1 MTASTTALRLS
12 AGSGGLEWAEVLDL
26 LARETRT
33 AMGHERAHATTPVT
47 DLAAIRRGLAETAQ
61 ARAALAQQGVAP
73 PLDGIPDVRPT
84 LEAARVPG
92 SVAEGADLAGLLPL
106 IEAAA
111 RLRAY
116 GRAIAPVAPDLA
128 AAVAGVPQQQPLAD
142 LLGRSLDPD
151 GQVRDEASPALRRL
165 RQRIRDLRRE
175 IVKRL
180 ESYFNGPNADTTF
193 QERYVTVR
201 HGRYV
206 LPIRAEAKGRLRG
219 IVHDRSQSGA
229 TLFVEPEA
237 MVEANNDLVQVAREE
252 EAEIVRILAA
262 LTDAVREALPDLDAL
277 VAGIGGLDLIFARG
291 ALAER
296 MEATEPAVGED
307 REIRLLGARNPLLLA
322 QSWSV
327 AGPAAGRGAAV
338 VGRGEPEASRA
349 DQMTEPSGSAAG
361 RGAAEG
367 EPSGSAA
374 GRGAAEGEPSGSI
387 VIPMDIE
394 IGADRPL
401 LVITGP
407 NAGGKT
413 VALKTLGLLALMAQS
428 GCHVPARDGARL
440 PVFSQLFAIVGD
452 DQSVAEN
459 LSTFSAF
466 VKQLREVLERVDDRS
481 LVLLD
486 ELGAG
491 TDPDDGAALAQ
502 AVLEALAER
511 GATVAA
517 STHLEPLKGF
527 ASTYPKARNASVEF
541 DAERLAPT
549 FRLVYDRPGQSYALA
564 IGARLGLPAAL
575 IERAHAH
582 RSTQQR
588 QLQELLARLDD
599 RDRRD
604 AERGAAIERRE
615 AESAGLLARAQ
626 AEMEAA
632 RTSARETMA
641 RARAEA
647 QRLVAEVR
655 RQVNDEWD
663 RLKRADKSRPDLDR
677 ARKRLTETAKR
688 VGEPAPAA
696 AADAAAAPPAAGDRV
711 EITHLGLKGHV
722 VSLDGETAT
731 VQAGAITVK
740 VPAQALRVLARGE
753 GVMYSAPRMVTEQ
766 GTSRARSTVAVPGK
780 SGVSVELHLIGRTTA
795 EARDLLEKYLDDAF
809 MAGLTS
815 VRIIHGK
822 GTGAL
827 RRAVE
832 DLLSGHPLVAEHRP
846 GASSEGGAGATVA
859 TLSQG

>member
-1 MTASTTALRLS
+1 MTVSPGVFRLS
-12 AGSGGLEWAEVLDL
+12 AGSGGLEWIEVLDL
-26 LARETRT
+26 LAREART
-33 AMGHERAHATTPVT
+33 PMGGERARATTPVT
-47 DLAAIRRGLAETAQ
+47 DLAAIRHRLAETAE
-61 ARAALAQQGVAP
+61 ARAALGQQGAP

-84 LEAARVPG
+84 LDAARVPG
-92 SVAEGADLAGLLPL
+92 SVAEGVDLATLLPL

-128 AAVAGVPQQQPLAD
+128 GALAGVPQQKPLAD
-142 LLGRSLDPD
+142 LLGRALDPD

-165 RQRIRDLRRE
+165 RQRIRDLRRD

-180 ESYFNGPNADTTF
+180 ESYFNGPGADTTF

-237 MVEANNDLVQVAREE
+237 MVEANNDLVQAAREE
-252 EAEIVRILAA
+252 EAEILRILAA

-296 MEATEPAVGED
+296 MEATDPVVGPE
-307 REIRLLGARNPLLLA
+307 REVVLRGALNPLLLA
-322 QSWSV
+322 QSWRS
-327 AGPAAGRGAAV
+327 AAV
-338 VGRGEPEASRA
+338 
-349 DQMTEPSGSAAG
+349 AG
-361 RGAAEG
+361 RGAAED
-367 EPSGSAA
+367 EPSGSV
-374 GRGAAEGEPSGSI
+374 
-387 VIPMDIE
+387 VIPMDLE
-394 IGADRPL
+394 IGVDRPL

-413 VALKTLGLLALMAQS
+413 VALKTLGLLVLMAQS
-428 GCHVPARDGARL
+428 GCHVPARPGARL

-452 DQSVAEN
+452 DQSLAEN

-511 GATVAA
+511 GAMVAA

-549 FRLVYDRPGQSYALA
+549 FRLVYDRPGQSYALS

-575 IERAHAH
+575 IDRAHAH

-604 AERGAAIERRE
+604 AERGALIERRE

-626 AEMEAA
+626 AELEAA
-632 RTSARETMA
+632 RASARETVA
-641 RARAEA
+641 GARAEA
-647 QRLVAEVR
+647 QRLVTEVR

-677 ARKRLTETAKR
+677 ARKRLAETAKR
-688 VGEPAPAA
+688 VGETAPATP
-696 AADAAAAPPAAGDRV
+696 ADPGSPPAAGDRV

-753 GVMYSAPRMVTEQ
+753 GVMYPAPRMVTEQ
-766 GTSRARSTVAVPGK
+766 GTSRARGTVALPGK
-780 SGVSVELHLIGRTTA
+780 SGVSVELHLIGRTTS

-815 VRIIHGK
+815 VRIVHGK

-832 DLLSGHPLVAEHRP
+832 DVLSGHPLVAEHRP
-846 GASSEGGAGATVA
+846 GAPSEGGAGATVA

>member
-1 MTASTTALRLS
+1 MTSLRLS
-12 AGSGGLEWAEVLDL
+12 TKSGGLEWPEVLAL
-26 LARETRT
+26 LARDTRT
-33 AMGHERAHATTPVT
+33 PMGRE
-47 DLAAIRRGLAETAQ
+47 LALETMPFVDPPAIRRALGETGQ
-61 ARAALAQQGVAP
+61 ARAALGQSGAP
-73 PLDGIPDVRPT
+73 PWEGIVDVRPT
-84 LEAARVPG
+84 LEAARVAG
-92 SVAEGADLAGLLPL
+92 SVAEAADLAALIPLLD
-106 IEAAA
+106 AAG

-128 AAVAGVPQQQPLAD
+128 DSLAGFPPQKELAE
-142 LLGRSLDPD
+142 LLRRSLDAD
-151 GQVRDEASPALRRL
+151 GQLRDDASPALRRM

-180 ESYFNGPNADTTF
+180 EAYFAGPNVDSTF

-206 LPIRAEAKGRLRG
+206 LPIRAEAKSRLRG
-219 IVHDRSQSGA
+219 IIHDRSQSGA

-237 MVEANNDLVQVAREE
+237 MVEANNDLVQAAREE
-252 EAEIVRILAA
+252 EAEVVRILAA

-277 VAGIGGLDLIFARG
+277 VTGIGGIDLIFARG

-296 MEATEPAVGED
+296 MEAVEPAIGDERDV
-307 REIRLLGARNPLLLA
+307 LLPGALNPLLLA
-322 QSWSV
+322 QAWR
-327 AGPAAGRGAAV
+327 AAGGAAV
-338 VGRGEPEASRA
+338 AGRDEPEARRA
-349 DQMTEPSGSAAG
+349 DIEVEPAVAW

-367 EPSGSAA
+367 EPSEYKNAVT
-374 GRGAAEGEPSGSI
+374 

-394 IGADRPL
+394 IRADRPL

-428 GCHVPARDGARL
+428 GCHVPARGGARL
-440 PVFSQLFAIVGD
+440 PVFTQCFAIVGD

-466 VKQLREVLERVDDRS
+466 VKQLRDVLERVDDRS

-511 GATVAA
+511 GAMVAA

-527 ASTYPKARNASVEF
+527 ASTHPKARNASVEF
-541 DAERLAPT
+541 DPERLAPT
-549 FRLVYDRPGQSYALA
+549 FRLIYDRPGQSYALS
-564 IGARLGLPAAL
+564 IGARLGLPASL

-582 RSTQQR
+582 RSTHQR

-599 RDRRD
+599 RDRKD
-604 AERGAAIERRE
+604 AERTALLERRE

-626 AEMEAA
+626 AELEAA
-632 RTSARETMA
+632 RTTARETVA
-641 RARAEA
+641 RAKADA
-647 QRLVAEVR
+647 QRLVTEVR
-655 RQVNDEWD
+655 RHVNEEWD
-663 RLKRADKSRPDLDR
+663 RLKRAEKSRPELDR
-677 ARKRLTETAKR
+677 ARKRLVETAQR
-688 VGEPAPAA
+688 LEQAA
-696 AADAAAAPPAAGDRV
+696 GAAAPTPETTGEAATGDRV
-711 EITHLGLKGHV
+711 EITHLGLKGDV
-722 VSLDGETAT
+722 LAIDGETAT
-731 VQAGAITVK
+731 VQAGAVTVK
-740 VPAQALRVLARGE
+740 VPVHVLRVVQRGIPPHPTREE
-753 GVMYSAPRMVTEQ
+753 GAGVRGGRGYVRT
-766 GTSRARSTVAVPGK
+766 PGK
-780 SGVSVELHLIGRTTA
+780 SGVAVEMNIIGRTRE

-809 MAGLTS
+809 LAGLAS

-832 DLLSGHPLVAEHRP
+832 EVLSAHPLVADHRP
-846 GASSEGGAGATVA
+846 GAPSEGGSGATVA
-859 TLSQG
+859 TLTRD

>member
-1 MTASTTALRLS
+1 MTPAFRLS
-12 AGSGGLEWAEVLDL
+12 AGSGGLEWSQVLAL
-26 LARETRT
+26 LAREART
-33 AMGHERAHATTPVT
+33 PMGRELATATLPFT
-47 DLAAIRRGLAETAQ
+47 DPGAIRRALGETRQ
-61 ARAALAQQGVAP
+61 ARAAMVQTGVP
-73 PLDGIPDVRPT
+73 PWEGIPDVRPT
-84 LEAARVPG
+84 LESARVPG
-92 SVAEGADLAGLLPL
+92 SVAEAADLAALIPLLD
-106 IEAAA
+106 AAG
-111 RLRAY
+111 RLVAY
-116 GRAIAPVAPDLA
+116 GRAIQPVAPDLA
-128 AAVAGVPQQQPLAD
+128 EALAGFPRQTELAE
-142 LLGRSLDPD
+142 LLRRSLDAD
-151 GQVRDEASPALRRL
+151 GQVRDEAAPALRRV

-175 IVKRL
+175 LVKRL
-180 ESYFNGPNADTTF
+180 EAYFAGPNADTTF

-237 MVEANNDLVQVAREE
+237 VVEANNDLVQAAREE
-252 EAEIVRILAA
+252 ETEILRILAA
-262 LTDAVREALPDLDAL
+262 LTDAVRAALPELDAL

-296 MEATEPAVGED
+296 MEAVEPTIAEERDV
-307 REIRLLGARNPLLLA
+307 LLRGALNPILLA
-322 QSWSV
+322 QSWASE
-327 AGPAAGRGAAV
+327 GGR
-338 VGRGEPEASRA
+338 P
-349 DQMTEPSGSAAG
+349 
-361 RGAAEG
+361 
-367 EPSGSAA
+367 
-374 GRGAAEGEPSGSI
+374 

-394 IGADRPL
+394 IGAERPV

-413 VALKTLGLLALMAQS
+413 VALKTLGLLVLMAQS

-440 PVFSQLFAIVGD
+440 PVFSQCFAIVGD
-452 DQSVAEN
+452 EQSVAEN

-466 VKQLREVLERVDDRS
+466 VKQLREVLERVDARS

-511 GATVAA
+511 GAVVVA

-527 ASTYPKARNASVEF
+527 ASTHPRARNASVEF

-549 FRLVYDRPGQSYALA
+549 FRLVYDRPGQSYALS

-599 RDRRD
+599 RDRKD
-604 AERGAAIERRE
+604 AERGALLERRE

-626 AEMEAA
+626 AELEAA
-632 RTSARETMA
+632 KASARETVA
-641 RARAEA
+641 RAKAEA
-647 QRLVAEVR
+647 QRLVTEVR
-655 RQVNDEWD
+655 RHVNEEWD
-663 RLKRADKSRPDLDR
+663 RLKRAEKSRPELER
-677 ARKRLTETAKR
+677 ARKRLVATAQQ
-688 VGEPAPAA
+688 VEHTAG
-696 AADAAAAPPAAGDRV
+696 AAPEPDGAGPAAAGDRV
-711 EITHLGLKGHV
+711 EITHLGLKGDV
-722 VSLDGETAT
+722 LGVDGETVT
-731 VQAGAITVK
+731 VQAGAVTVK
-740 VPAQALRVLARGE
+740 VPMQALRVVSRGPSPQPSPQRGE
-753 GVMYSAPRMVTEQ
+753 GAMYPRPRRGRGQGEGAQMVE
-766 GTSRARSTVAVPGK
+766 GGRISTPGK
-780 SGVSVELHLIGRTTA
+780 SAVAVELKIIGRTTD

-809 MAGLTS
+809 LAGLTS

-832 DLLSGHPLVAEHRP
+832 ELLSAHPLVAEHRP

-859 TLSQG
+859 TLTQG

>member
-1 MTASTTALRLS
+1 MSATHATVRLS
-12 AGSGGLEWAEVLDL
+12 ASAGGLEWPEVLAL
-26 LARETRT
+26 LAREART
-33 AMGHERAHATTPVT
+33 PMGRELAQAATP
-47 DLAAIRRGLAETAQ
+47 LADPDAIRRALQETAQ
-61 ARAALAQQGVAP
+61 ARAALGQTGAP
-73 PLDGIPDVRPT
+73 PWEGVVDVRPM

-92 SVAEGADLAGLLPL
+92 SVAEAADLAALIPLL
-106 IEAAA
+106 ETAG

-128 AAVAGVPQQQPLAD
+128 ASLASFPQQKELAD
-142 LLGRSLDPD
+142 LLGRSIDAD
-151 GQVRDEASPALRRL
+151 GQLRDDASPALRRV
-165 RQRIRDLRRE
+165 RGRIRDLRRE

-180 ESYFNGPNADTTF
+180 EAYFGAPGADATF

-237 MVEANNDLVQVAREE
+237 MVEANNDLVQAAREE
-252 EAEIVRILAA
+252 EIEIVRILAA
-262 LTDAVREALPDLDAL
+262 LTDAVREALPELDAL
-277 VAGIGGLDLIFARG
+277 VSGIGGLDLVFARG

-296 MEATEPAVGED
+296 MEAVEPAIGSA
-307 REIRLLGARNPLLLA
+307 REVFLPGARNPLLLA
-322 QSWSV
+322 QAWH
-327 AGPAAGRGAAV
+327 GAV
-338 VGRGEPEASRA
+338 
-349 DQMTEPSGSAAG
+349 AG

-367 EPSGSAA
+367 EPSGSVA
-374 GRGAAEGEPSGSI
+374 GRGAAEGEPSGS
-387 VIPMDIE
+387 VAGRGAAEGEPSGSVVVPMDIE
-394 IGADRPL
+394 IHADRPL

-413 VALKTLGLLALMAQS
+413 VALKTLGLLALMAQA
-428 GCHVPARDGARL
+428 GCHVPAGPGARL
-440 PVFSQLFAIVGD
+440 PVFTQCFAIVGD

-459 LSTFSAF
+459 LSTFSSF
-466 VKQLREVLERVDDRS
+466 VKQLRDVLERVDEHS

-502 AVLEALAER
+502 AVLENLAER
-511 GATVAA
+511 GVVVAA

-527 ASTYPKARNASVEF
+527 ASTHPRARNASVEF
-541 DAERLAPT
+541 DPERLAPT
-549 FRLVYDRPGQSYALA
+549 FRLVYDRPGQSYALS
-564 IGARLGLPAAL
+564 IGARLGLPPAL

-604 AERGAAIERRE
+604 AERTAAIERRE

-626 AEMEAA
+626 AELEAA
-632 RTSARETMA
+632 RATARDAVA

-647 QRLVAEVR
+647 QRLVTEVR
-655 RQVNDEWD
+655 RHVNDEWD
-663 RLKRADKSRPDLDR
+663 RLKRAERSRPELER
-677 ARKRLTETAKR
+677 ARKRLAETAQR
-688 VGEPAPAA
+688 VEQTAGAAAPAPALGG
-696 AADAAAAPPAAGDRV
+696 AAAPGDRV
-711 EITHLGLKGHV
+711 EVAHLGLKGQV
-722 VSLDGETAT
+722 LAVDGLTAT
-731 VQAGAITVK
+731 VQAGAVTVK
-740 VPAQALRVLARGE
+740 VPLQALAVVARGDAGRGDVARDE
-753 GVMYSAPRMVTEQ
+753 GVMYSRTRM
-766 GTSRARSTVAVPGK
+766 GTGLGAKPGTRGAVAVPGK
-780 SGVSVELHLIGRTTA
+780 SGVPGELHLIGRTTD

-809 MAGLTS
+809 LAGLTT

-832 DLLSGHPLVAEHRP
+832 DVLGGHPLIAEHRP
-846 GASSEGGAGATVA
+846 AAPSEGGGGATVA
-859 TLSQG
+859 TLTQS

>member
-1 MTASTTALRLS
+1 VTSLRLS
-12 AGSGGLEWAEVLDL
+12 TKSGGLEWPEVLAL
-26 LARETRT
+26 LAREASTP
-33 AMGHERAHATTPVT
+33 MGRELALETTPFS
-47 DLAAIRRGLAETAQ
+47 DPPAIRRALGETGQ
-61 ARAALAQQGVAP
+61 ARAALGQSGVP
-73 PLDGIPDVRPT
+73 PWEGIADVRPT

-92 SVAEGADLAGLLPL
+92 SVAEAADLAALIPLLD
-106 IEAAA
+106 AAG

-116 GRAIAPVAPDLA
+116 GRAIAKIAPDLA
-128 AAVAGVPQQQPLAD
+128 DSLAGFPPGKELVD
-142 LLGRSLDPD
+142 LLRRSLDAD
-151 GQVRDEASPALRRL
+151 GQLRDDASPALRRV

-180 ESYFNGPNADTTF
+180 EAYFAGPNADSTF

-237 MVEANNDLVQVAREE
+237 MVEANNDLVQAAREE
-252 EAEIVRILAA
+252 EAEVVRILAA

-277 VAGIGGLDLIFARG
+277 VAGIGGIDLIFARG

-296 MEATEPAVGED
+296 MEAVEPTIGDD
-307 REIRLLGARNPLLLA
+307 RDVHLPGALNPLLLA
-322 QSWSV
+322 QSWRV
-327 AGPAAGRGAAV
+327 AAGAAV
-338 VGRGEPEASRA
+338 AGRGEPKASRA
-349 DQMTEPSGSAAG
+349 DIGIEPSEYKNA
-361 RGAAEG
+361 
-367 EPSGSAA
+367 
-374 GRGAAEGEPSGSI
+374 
-387 VIPMDIE
+387 VTVVPMDIE
-394 IGADRPL
+394 IRADRPL

-428 GCHVPARDGARL
+428 GCHVPARQGARL
-440 PVFSQLFAIVGD
+440 PAFSQVFAIVGD

-466 VKQLREVLERVDDRS
+466 VKQLRDVLERVDDHS

-502 AVLEALAER
+502 AGLEALAER
-511 GATVAA
+511 GAMVVA

-527 ASTYPKARNASVEF
+527 ASTHPKARNASVEF
-541 DAERLAPT
+541 DPERLAPT
-549 FRLVYDRPGQSYALA
+549 FRLIYDRPGQSYALS

-582 RSTQQR
+582 RSTHQR

-599 RDRRD
+599 RDRKD
-604 AERGAAIERRE
+604 AERTALLERRE
-615 AESAGLLARAQ
+615 AESAGLLARVQ
-626 AEMEAA
+626 AELEAA
-632 RTSARETMA
+632 RATARDTVA
-641 RARAEA
+641 RARADA
-647 QRLVAEVR
+647 QRLVTEVR
-655 RQVNDEWD
+655 RHVNEEWD
-663 RLKRADKSRPDLDR
+663 RLKRAEKSRPELDR
-677 ARKRLTETAKR
+677 ARKRLLETAQR
-688 VGEPAPAA
+688 LEQTAG
-696 AADAAAAPPAAGDRV
+696 AAAPTPETAGEAAPGDRV
-711 EITHLGLKGHV
+711 EITHLGLKGDV
-722 VSLDGETAT
+722 LAIDGDTAT
-731 VQAGAITVK
+731 VQAGAVTVK
-740 VPAQALRVLARGE
+740 VPLQAVRVVQRGTPPHPALSPKGE
-753 GVMYSAPRMVTEQ
+753 RGSDHPLPAGERAGVRGGRGHIRT
-766 GTSRARSTVAVPGK
+766 PGK
-780 SGVSVELHLIGRTTA
+780 SGVTVELNIIGRTRE

-809 MAGLTS
+809 LAGLTS

-832 DLLSGHPLVAEHRP
+832 EVLSAHPLVAEHRP
-846 GASSEGGAGATVA
+846 GAPSEGGAGATVA
-859 TLSQG
+859 TLTRD